1 MTATMR
7 ALHSLAT
14 GGPETLELRQVPVPD
29 PGPGQLRLRVQAVGV
44 NYPDVLIIQDRYQFK
59 PERPF
64 APGAE
69 VAGVVDA
76 LGPGVDGPA
85 PGTRVLAMLGWGGMA
100 DYVVLKAA
108 DCFAIPDAMP
118 IDEAAGFLLTYG
130 TSWHALRDRAALK
143 AGETLLVM
151 GAAGG
156 VGLAAVELGRAM
168 GARVIAAVSS
178 PEKLAVAMAAGAD
191 AGLIYPHAPLD
202 RAAQRAFSDR
212 VKAEAGG
219 AVDVIYDPVGGDYA
233 EPALRAIARGGRY
246 LIVGFPAGIPAVP
259 FNLPLLKEC
268 DLRGVFW
275 GSHIEHDPAA
285 HRAAVAELLDL
296 YAQGK
301 IRPRIHSHHPLD
313 RGGAAIAL
321 LAGRAVTGKVVVMVD
336 ETAR

>member
-14 GGPETLELRQVPVPD
+14 GGPDTLELRQVPLPE
-29 PGPGQLRLRVQAVGV
+29 PGLGQLRLRVQAVGV
-44 NYPDVLIIQDRYQFK
+44 NYPDVLIIEDRYQFK

-76 LGPGVDGPA
+76 LGPGVAGPA

-100 DYVVLKAA
+100 EYVTLRAA
-108 DCFAIPDAMP
+108 DCFAIPDTMP

-130 TSWHALRDRAALK
+130 TSWHALRDRAGLK

-178 PEKLAVAMAAGAD
+178 AEKLAVAMAAGAD
-191 AGLIYPHAPLD
+191 AGLIYPQAPLD
-202 RAAQRAFSDR
+202 RSAQRALSEAI
-212 VKAEAGG
+212 KAEAGG
-219 AVDVIYDPVGGDYA
+219 PVDVI
-233 EPALRAIARGGRY
+233 
-246 LIVGFPAGIPAVP
+246 
-259 FNLPLLKEC
+259 
-268 DLRGVFW
+268 
-275 GSHIEHDPAA
+275 
-285 HRAAVAELLDL
+285 
-296 YAQGK
+296 
-301 IRPRIHSHHPLD
+301 
-313 RGGAAIAL
+313 
-321 LAGRAVTGKVVVMVD
+321 
-336 ETAR
+336 